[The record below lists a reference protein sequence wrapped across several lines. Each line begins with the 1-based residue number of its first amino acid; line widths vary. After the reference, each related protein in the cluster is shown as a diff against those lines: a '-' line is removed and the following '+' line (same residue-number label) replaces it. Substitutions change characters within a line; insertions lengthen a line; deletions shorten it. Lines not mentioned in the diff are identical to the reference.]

1 MKKIVL
7 YIGWLVLYA
16 ICAGLGFVENPV
28 GLQKWAQIAMA
39 VIFFVPGYWLLA
51 DSLLQKDK
59 KGLSLLG
66 WISGLSLGLT
76 TAVFIANVFSAL
88 GSTELGDTLYSVLIL
103 VSVPMVCS
111 RYWFFSL
118 FLWAC
123 LFFSALWGRKKL

>member
-7 YIGWLVLYA
+7 YIAWLVLYA
-16 ICAGLGFVENPV
+16 ICAGLGFVENPA
-28 GLQKWAQIAMA
+28 GLQKWAQVAMA
-39 VIFFVPGYWLLA
+39 ALFFVPGYWLLA
-51 DSLLQKDK
+51 DALLKKDK

-88 GSTELGDTLYSVLIL
+88 GSAGLGDTLYSVLIL
-103 VSVPMVCS
+103 VSVPMICS

-123 LFFSALWGRKKL
+123 LFFSALWGRKKP